1 MAIRSTTSIRGEVVS
16 RFHRVQVLTATPA
29 LVQTS
34 LIDLPEDFA
43 AASISVGV
51 GILVIPDHMRIIAQ
65 STSAKVR
72 RDVFILMCEN
82 AHMNSKPTIPDVRE
96 KQRAW
101 INQIR
106 DRFGET
112 YAGIARKSGMA
123 PSTVVRFMNDETATH
138 SLSAKTEA
146 KIAAAFNVEPAA
158 KTALEPISDFN
169 RVPVIGY
176 VQAGVFQHG
185 FSQDYSSE
193 YVSVSPDHRYPN
205 LPRVAFRVRG
215 DSMDLLYP
223 EGTIVLAVRIN
234 DLARAPKTGEKVVV
248 IRQTNG
254 DQEAT
259 IKQIEIKED
268 GKVVLWPRSS
278 NPEFSAAIVLPS
290 MADLVEMPDNGCRPE
305 YWIEGV
311 IIQSIRPE

>member
-1 MAIRSTTSIRGEVVS
+1 MSVERLLAKIDVLLAAKGLSDRKACLKAGEINSAVGVDFIRDMRRRGHPPRS
-16 RFHRVQVLTATPA
+16 DKLAALAQVLEVSPA
-29 LVQTS
+29 SLVEVLEGQKTS
-34 LIDLPEDFA
+34 L
-43 AASISVGV
+43 
-51 GILVIPDHMRIIAQ
+51 
-65 STSAKVR
+65 
-72 RDVFILMCEN
+72 
-82 AHMNSKPTIPDVRE
+82 
-96 KQRAW
+96 
-101 INQIR
+101 
-106 DRFGET
+106 
-112 YAGIARKSGMA
+112 
-123 PSTVVRFMNDETATH
+123 
-138 SLSAKTEA
+138 
-146 KIAAAFNVEPAA
+146 EPV
-158 KTALEPISDFN
+158 SDFN
-169 RVPVIGY
+169 QVPVIGY
-176 VQAGVFQHG
+176 VQAGIFQHG
-185 FSQDYSSE
+185 FSQDYPTE
-193 YVSVSPDHRYPN
+193 FVSVSPDHRYPS

-223 EGTIVLAVRIN
+223 EGTIVLAVRIS
-234 DLARAPKTGEKVVV
+234 DLAREPKTGEKVVV

>member
-1 MAIRSTTSIRGEVVS
+1 
-16 RFHRVQVLTATPA
+16 
-29 LVQTS
+29 
-34 LIDLPEDFA
+34 
-43 AASISVGV
+43 
-51 GILVIPDHMRIIAQ
+51 MRIIAQ
-65 STSAKVR
+65 LTSAKVR
-72 RDVFILMCEN
+72 RDDISIVCEN
-82 AHMNSKPTIPDVRE
+82 AHMTKKPIISDVRDR
-96 KQRAW
+96 QRAW
-101 INQIR
+101 IDQIR
-106 DRFGET
+106 DKFDES
-112 YAGIARKSGMA
+112 YAGIARKSGVA
-123 PSTVVRFMNDETATH
+123 PSTVVRFMNDEAATH
-138 SLSAKTEA
+138 SLSATTEA
-146 KIAAAFNVEPAA
+146 KIAAAFNVKPAA
-158 KTALEPISDFN
+158 KPALEPISDFN

-185 FSQDYSSE
+185 FSQDYPTE
-193 YVSVSPDHRYPN
+193 FVSVSPDHRYPS

-223 EGTIVLAVRIN
+223 EGTIVLAVRIG

>member
-1 MAIRSTTSIRGEVVS
+1 MRSTTSMRGEVVP
-16 RFHRVQVLTATPA
+16 RFHRAQVLTATPA

-51 GILVIPDHMRIIAQ
+51 GILAMPDHMRNNAQ
-65 STSAKVR
+65 FTSAKVR
-72 RDVFILMCEN
+72 WDVFILMCEN
-82 AHMNSKPTIPDVRE
+82 AHMINKPTIPDVRE

-106 DRFGET
+106 DRFDET

-158 KTALEPISDFN
+158 KPALEPISDFN
-169 RVPVIGY
+169 RVAIIGS
-176 VQAGVFQHG
+176 VQAGVFRHS
-185 FSQDYSSE
+185 FSQDYPSE
-193 YVSVSPDHRYPN
+193 SVSVAPDHRYPN
-205 LPRVAFRVRG
+205 LPRVGFRVRG
-215 DSMDLLYP
+215 DSMNLLYP
-223 EGTIVLAVRIN
+223 EGTIVIAVRIG
-234 DLARAPKTGEKVVV
+234 DLARAPKTGEKVIV
-248 IRQTNG
+248 IRRTNG
-254 DQEAT
+254 DEEAT
-259 IKQIEIKED
+259 IKEIEVLED
-268 GKVVLWPRSS
+268 GRVALWPRST
-278 NPEFSAAIVLPS
+278 NPEFSAAITLPS
-290 MADLVEMPDNGCRPE
+290 MDGLLDLPDDGCQLE
-305 YWIEGV
+305 YCIEGL

>member
-1 MAIRSTTSIRGEVVS
+1 MSNLAHLRKSKNAQGLVLAYVQECIMDLEGPTRVKQQAYLRWIRQKTGKNWSQIAESIGK
-16 RFHRVQVLTATPA
+16 
-29 LVQTS
+29 
-34 LIDLPEDFA
+34 
-43 AASISVGV
+43 AASTINRV
-51 GILVIPDHMRIIAQ
+51 MR
-65 STSAKVR
+65 
-72 RDVFILMCEN
+72 D
-82 AHMNSKPTIPDVRE
+82 NS
-96 KQRAW
+96 
-101 INQIR
+101 
-106 DRFGET
+106 
-112 YAGIARKSGMA
+112 
-123 PSTVVRFMNDETATH
+123 TH
-138 SLSAKTEA
+138 SLNARTWDDL
-146 KIAAAFNVEPAA
+146 VGVYGLPPALTPETVA
-158 KTALEPISDFN
+158 PL
-169 RVPVIGY
+169 VPVIGY

-185 FSQDYSSE
+185 FSQDYPSE
-193 YVSVSPDHRYPN
+193 YIPVAPDHRYPS

-223 EGTIVLAVRIN
+223 EGTIVLAVRIS

-290 MADLVEMPDNGCRPE
+290 MADLVELPDNGCRPE